1 MTSPDTGSVSLI
13 RLVLPLAKN
22 KWRILL
28 VGIFGLLAGLGLSY
42 RVPDTY
48 TASVRL
54 LPPQTNS
61 NTATV
66 LLGQVGGTTSIG
78 SSALGIKNP
87 GDLYAGILKS
97 RAILRPMTIDLKL
110 LEAYKVKTVET
121 AEKELRKNLKV
132 TSGKDGIL
140 EVEITDTKPERAAQI
155 GNALIDSLY
164 KLSRQLT
171 SEESKRRESF
181 HRGIIARARA
191 ELNASEDILLAA
203 EKSSGISRIKGHE
216 ESLSGAIGELQGL
229 IATKEIEIASL
240 RRFATEMNPDLI
252 TARKQ
257 LALFRSKLT
266 EMKKGPGD
274 MGSLSEDGTPSSKS
288 GVLKMIEQL
297 SRLRRDVKLNET
309 VLETAIRVAEAS
321 RVDEQRDLSII
332 QVLDR
337 AVAPEVK
344 SGPQRKLAAIFGFMG
359 GVLAGIILV
368 LACDAIASNEGRRQR
383 WNTLSAHLKLRRKKK
398 SKPQVTP

>member
-1 MTSPDTGSVSLI
+1 MKPVETGSVSLI
-13 RLVLPLAKN
+13 RLVLPLAKY
-22 KWRILL
+22 KWRILF
-28 VGIFGLLAGLGLSY
+28 VGAFGAAAGLGLSY
-42 RVPDTY
+42 RVPDTF

-97 RAILRPMTIDLKL
+97 RAILRPLTTELKL
-110 LEAYKVKTVET
+110 LDAYKVTTVET

-155 GNALIDSLY
+155 GNALIDQLY
-164 KLSRQLT
+164 KLSRRLT
-171 SEESKRRESF
+171 SEESKRREEF

-191 ELNASEDILLAA
+191 ELHASEDTLLVL

-216 ESLSGAIGELQGL
+216 ESLSGAITELQGL
-229 IATKEIEIASL
+229 IATKEIEISSL
-240 RRFATEMNPDLI
+240 KRFATEANPDLI
-252 TARKQ
+252 TAKKQ
-257 LALFRSKLT
+257 LALFRSQLNRLKQ
-266 EMKKGPGD
+266 GPGEL
-274 MGSLSEDGTPSSKS
+274 GSLAAQSTENGNA
-288 GVLKMIEQL
+288 GVLRMVEQL
-297 SRLRRDVKLNET
+297 SRLRRDVKMNET

-337 AVAPEVK
+337 AVVPEVK

-359 GVLAGIILV
+359 GVLLGTILV
-368 LACDAIASNEGRRQR
+368 LAADAIMSNEGRHQR
-383 WNTLSAHLKLRRKKK
+383 WNSLLAQLRIGRKKK
-398 SKPQVTP
+398 AKAEVSS

>member
-1 MTSPDTGSVSLI
+1 MNQPDTGTVSLL
-13 RLVLPLAKN
+13 RLVLPLAKY
-22 KWRILL
+22 KWRIVF
-28 VGIFGLLAGLGLSY
+28 VGVLGAVAGLALSY
-42 RVPDTY
+42 RVPDTF

-97 RAILRPMTIDLKL
+97 RAILRPVTVELKL
-110 LEAYKVKTVET
+110 LEAYKVTTVET
-121 AEKELRKNLKV
+121 AEKNLRKNLKV

-140 EVEITDTKPERAAQI
+140 EIEITDTKPERAAKI

-164 KLSRQLT
+164 RLSRQLT
-171 SEESKRRESF
+171 TEEAKRREEF
-181 HRGIIARARA
+181 HRGIISRARA
-191 ELNASEDILLAA
+191 QLNTSEDALLAL

-216 ESLSGAIGELQGL
+216 ESLSAALAEMQGL

-240 RRFATEMNPDLI
+240 KRFATESNTDLV

-257 LALFRSKLT
+257 LKLLRSKLA
-266 EMKKGPGD
+266 EMKQGPGE
-274 MGSLSEDGTPSSKS
+274 MGSISIAANQDMSS
-288 GVLKMIEQL
+288 GVLPLVEKL
-297 SRLRRDVKLNET
+297 SRLRRDVKLHET

-337 AVAPEVK
+337 AVVPEVK
-344 SGPQRKLAAIFGFMG
+344 SGPQRKLAAIFGLIG
-359 GVLAGIILV
+359 GVLAGVILV
-368 LACDAIASNEGRRQR
+368 LAADAIMSNEGRKKR
-383 WNTLSAHLKLRRKKK
+383 WKTLLAHLRIGRKKQFERGA
-398 SKPQVTP
+398 ST